1 MHEDGERS
9 VGRGVGSSSS
19 RETDG
24 SRSSNASASSTNQSV
39 SSRPSEHLQRVR
51 TVVNGM
57 RQRQPDNGRRCTR
70 GRHFVFTWNNYPND
84 YEAKLGELSPN
95 WYICQGEIG
104 ASGTKHL
111 QGAISFANA
120 RAFTALARR
129 IRGWHVE
136 LMRGTIDQ
144 AIAYCTK
151 EETRDPDFGGPKE
164 FGARPRNVGRSGGRS
179 DVEAV
184 AESVAEGSTVG
195 EIAELFG
202 GEFIKYHRG
211 IERLI
216 SLRFPQRDFKTEIR
230 WYYGPTGTGKTRAA
244 CNETVDPYWKNP
256 AHRWWDGYEGQEDVI
271 IDDIRCDFAKFS
283 EWLRLFDRYPVQ
295 VEVKG
300 GTRNFISKR
309 IFITA
314 PLTPDEMWQSRTA
327 EDLNQL
333 KRRIEVIKFFGDH
346 EFNPTLIEERVEN

>member
-1 MHEDGERS
+1 MSQNGGGET
-9 VGRGVGSSSS
+9 GRGVGSSSS

-24 SRSSNASASSTNQSV
+24 SRSDNTSTATANSSV
-39 SSRPSEHLQRVR
+39 SSRVDEHLQHVR
-51 TVVNGM
+51 SVVNRM
-57 RQRQPDNGRRCTR
+57 RPREPDNGGRRSR
-70 GRHFVFTWNNYPND
+70 HRHFVFTWNNYPNE
-84 YEAKLGELSPN
+84 YEDKLRELQPS
-95 WYICQGEIG
+95 WYLLQGEIG
-104 ASGTKHL
+104 AQGTKHL
-111 QGAISFANA
+111 QGAISFSNA
-120 RAFTALARR
+120 RAFSSIARR
-129 IRGWHVE
+129 IRGWHIE
-136 LMRGTIDQ
+136 PMRGTIEQ
-144 AIAYCTK
+144 AVAYCTK
-151 EETRDPDFGGPKE
+151 EETRDADFGGPKE

-179 DVEAV
+179 DVDAV
-184 AESVAEGSTVG
+184 AQSIAEGSSVG
-195 EIAELFG
+195 EVAELYG

-216 SLRFPQRDFKTEIR
+216 GLRFPQRNFKTEIR

-244 CNETVDPYWKNP
+244 CDEAIDPYWKNP

-314 PLTPDEMWQSRTA
+314 PLPPEEMWQSRTA

-333 KRRIEVIKFFGDH
+333 KRRIEVVKYFGDH
-346 EFNPTLIEERVEN
+346 DFNPNANANN